1 MSAETSLRLALV
13 RGFSRV
19 LSFGPFEL
27 DVETAELRRA
37 GVRVKL
43 QLQPAR
49 VLSLLASHPGQLL
62 TRERIQREV
71 WPDGTFVDYE
81 QSLNFC
87 IRQIRGSL
95 GDEATAPRYIETLP
109 RRGYRFIAPVRAV
122 EDRKHRGSAQAG
134 TAIVDLSQPRPA
146 TGARQPPQA
155 QPQAVAMARPAQGPR
170 AAVLVGLT
178 LVCLASVAYLA
189 LHYSAGPTTPVF
201 ERLTF
206 RRGLLDSARFAPDGQ
221 IVYEAAWEGGAPRLY
236 ATRPASRDSRPIE
249 VPSGMIV
256 GLSPQGEIA
265 FVSGMG
271 SSRALSRAPLA
282 GGPVKDVLEHVRWA
296 DWTSDGSRFA
306 ITRRTED
313 GGSRIEFPIGRVL
326 AEARNPSHLR
336 ISPNGN
342 LLAYLEHPIFGDD
355 RGSVV
360 VLDLEGRKKVLS
372 EEWASAEGLAWAPN
386 GKEVWFTA
394 ARVGADSALHAV
406 TLDGRL
412 RTLVP
417 ALGRLVIHD
426 VAPDG
431 RALVER
437 NTLRQEI
444 RFGGPSQPLERDLSW
459 FDLSRV
465 IAISADGRRVLFL
478 ESGEGGGPGYS
489 VFLRDTDGTVPIR
502 VGHGRPTA
510 LSPDGQWVLSIPLE
524 DSSRLQVLPTG
535 AGEILTV
542 EEPGIERFL
551 WAGWLPDSGTIV
563 FTAAGAQTDLQIYL
577 KQLPDG
583 TARPIAPEGVGLF
596 RNTITPDG
604 EAFVA
609 RCGKAAC
616 LYPIV
621 GGEPRELPA
630 QVPPYEVLGWDTAG
644 GSLFVAAS
652 RRIPVRID
660 RVNVATGSREPWRE
674 IAPLDRAGVE
684 GLMNIVITPDG
695 ASYAYSFGRRLSD
708 LYLVQGLE

>member
-1 MSAETSLRLALV
+1 MSAETSPRLASV
-13 RGFSRV
+13 GASSHV

-27 DVETAELRRA
+27 DVETAELRRD

-49 VLSLLASHPGQLL
+49 VLSLLASQPGQLT
-62 TRERIQREV
+62 TREQIQREV
-71 WPDGTFVDYE
+71 WPDGTFVDFE

-87 IRQIRGSL
+87 IRQIRGTL
-95 GDEATAPRYIETLP
+95 GDEAAAPRYIETLP

-122 EDRKHRGSAQAG
+122 GKQGQRSSAQAG
-134 TAIVDLSQPRPA
+134 VAMSA
-146 TGARQPPQA
+146 TGARQGRQA
-155 QPQAVAMARPAQGPR
+155 EPRAVAIARPAQGR
-170 AAVLVGLT
+170 LAAALGGLT
-178 LVCLASVAYLA
+178 LVCLVSAGYLA
-189 LHYSAGPTTPVF
+189 LQRSAGPTTPVF

-206 RRGLLDSARFAPDGQ
+206 RRGSLDSARFAPDGQ
-221 IVYEAAWEGGAPRLY
+221 VVYGAAWEGGLRRLY
-236 ATRPASRDSRPIE
+236 TTRPASRDSRPIG
-249 VPSGMIV
+249 VPSGTIV
-256 GLSPQGEIA
+256 GISAQGEIA

-271 SSRALSRAPLA
+271 ASRALSRAPLA
-282 GGPVKDVLEHVRWA
+282 GGPVKAVLERVIWA
-296 DWTSDGSRFA
+296 DWTPDGSSFA
-306 ITRRTED
+306 ITRRTEE
-313 GGSRIEFPIGRVL
+313 GESRIEFPVGRAL
-326 AEARNPSHLR
+326 GHAHNPSHLR
-336 ISPNGN
+336 ISPNGDR
-342 LLAYLEHPIFGDD
+342 LAYLEHPIVGDD

-360 VLDLEGRKKVLS
+360 VIDLEGRKKVLS
-372 EEWASAEGLAWAPN
+372 EDWASAEGLAWAPN
-386 GKEVWFTA
+386 GREVWFTA

-406 TLDGRL
+406 TLEGRL

-444 RFGGPSQPLERDLSW
+444 RFGGPSQPMERDLSW
-459 FDLSRV
+459 FDLSSV
-465 IAISADGRRVLFL
+465 VAISADGRRVLFV

-489 VFLRDTDGTVPIR
+489 VFLRDTDGTVPVRI
-502 VGHGRPTA
+502 GHGRATA
-510 LSPDGQWVLSIPLE
+510 LSPDGQRVLSIPLE

-551 WAGWLPDSGTIV
+551 WAGWLPDGMTIV
-563 FTAAGAQTDLQIYL
+563 FTATGEQTAPRVYL

-583 TARPIAPEGVGLF
+583 NARPITPEGVGLF
-596 RNTITPDG
+596 RNTIAPDG
-604 EAFVA
+604 KTFVA
-609 RCGKAAC
+609 RCGGTAC
-616 LYPIV
+616 LYPIP

-630 QVPPYEVLGWDTAG
+630 QVPPYEVLGWDEAA

-652 RRIPVRID
+652 RQIPVRVD
-660 RVNVATGSREPWRE
+660 RVNVASGSREPWRE

-695 ASYAYSFGRRLSD
+695 ACYAYGFGRRLSD
-708 LYLVQGLE
+708 LYLVEGLQ